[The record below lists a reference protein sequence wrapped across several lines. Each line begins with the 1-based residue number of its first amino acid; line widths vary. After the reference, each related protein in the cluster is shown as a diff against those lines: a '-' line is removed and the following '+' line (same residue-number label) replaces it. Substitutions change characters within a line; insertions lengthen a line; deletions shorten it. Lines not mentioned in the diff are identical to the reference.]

1 MERTALITGASSG
14 IGMETAF
21 KFASEGY
28 DLILIARRKERLENI
43 KEKINELYDSKVTV
57 IAKDL
62 STLDSAQELYDEVK
76 GLGLKTDIL
85 INNAGFGIKGPFL
98 EIDKNREQQMLLLNM
113 VTLTKLCRLFARD
126 MKDSEGGTI
135 INVASTAAFQAVPL
149 FSAYAA
155 TKSYVLSLSEA
166 LAQELRPHN
175 INVVAVC
182 PGPTDSEF
190 GQVSGVAIEKISK
203 YIPSSKDLA
212 EFIFS
217 KMDRKNPVAVHGFLN
232 RSMICL
238 SKIVPRQLVVKLA
251 GWMINR

>member
-21 KFASEGY
+21 KFASEGF
-28 DLILIARRKERLENI
+28 DLILVARRKERLENI
-43 KEKINELYDSKVTV
+43 KKKINELYNSRVNV
-57 IAKDL
+57 ISRDL
-62 STLDSAQELYDEVK
+62 STLDSADELYAEVK
-76 GLGLKTDIL
+76 DLGLKTDIL

-113 VTLTKLCRLFARD
+113 VTLTKLCRFFARD
-126 MKDSEGGTI
+126 MKDSGGGTI
-135 INVASTAAFQAVPL
+135 INIASTTGFQAVPL

-190 GQVSGVAIEKISK
+190 GQVSGVAIEKISR

-212 EFIFS
+212 EFIFN